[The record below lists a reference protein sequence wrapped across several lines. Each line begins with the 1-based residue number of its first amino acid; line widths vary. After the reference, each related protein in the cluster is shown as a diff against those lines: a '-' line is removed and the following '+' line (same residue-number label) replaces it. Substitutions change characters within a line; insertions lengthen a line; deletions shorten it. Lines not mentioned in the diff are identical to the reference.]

1 MRIEVKIPK
10 GLLNDIENVYKTVS
24 EPVLVAL
31 ATEVQHE
38 LMSQKPPPP
47 RQGSMQ
53 FVSEAQRRFV
63 MASIRRGDI
72 TVPYKRGIDK
82 KSQRMNRSFKIIR
95 SPREIVLTNSANYWQ
110 YVIGSQQA
118 RIHQNRWKTA
128 LQMVEKVID
137 SGLLVDTLNT
147 VITKK
152 FGRG

>member
-10 GLLNDIENVYKTVS
+10 DLLSDIENVYKTVS

-72 TVPYKRGIDK
+72 TVPYKRGIAK
-82 KSQRMNRSFKIIR
+82 QSERMNRSFKIIR
-95 SPREIVLTNSANYWQ
+95 APREIVLTNSASYWQ

-118 RIHQNRWKTA
+118 RIHRNRWKTA
-128 LQMVEKVID
+128 SQMVEKVIR
-137 SGLLVDTLNT
+137 SGLLTDLVNT
-147 VITKK
+147 AIQKK
-152 FGRG
+152 FG